1 MMFILMLPCYIIVG
15 LAFLWTM
22 KCATKE
28 ENGMV
33 LSVKIPKQHR
43 NDGEL
48 DGMIKGFHKREKRL
62 NIMMLLLVFVAFFIR
77 EYPVFSITYSML
89 WVFVYLGIMQLLLNA
104 GYDEVY
110 QLKKKRGWTTNEDF
124 TISVDLEVA
133 RLKNSFR
140 YPSWNWLILLAMTG
154 VGSFLWIPSEKENL
168 LGWVSI
174 GVNALLF
181 VVLYG
186 IYCLIPKIKSEIY
199 SHNSEVNLAYNRCFC
214 LELSKAVVWSGYI
227 NSLSWIIGGLVLGKE
242 NGGKV
247 IIIVTIVQTIFIF
260 MAVFAAV
267 FRIKNERKL
276 LLNLVE
282 ENELIDDDVYWR
294 GGIYNNPN
302 DPKLL
307 AEKRIGIGMVYNVG
321 HPIGRLI
328 NWVVAGVIVGMFIYL
343 FTLIPLDFPTLS
355 LSVQDNV
362 IYVDATG
369 YDTKIDVNDIES
381 IRIISELPRMYKNNG
396 YAGKEFLFGKF
407 RVIDYG
413 QCRVYISKEMNE
425 FFVVTTKDQIYIIN
439 SEDALEFEA
448 CKDMLQATGKLIEE

>member
-1 MMFILMLPCYIIVG
+1 MMFLLMLPCYIIVG
-15 LAFLWTM
+15 LVFLWM
-22 KCATKE
+22 LKCATKK

-48 DGMIKGFHKREKRL
+48 DGIIEAFHKREKRL
-62 NIMMLLLVFVAFFIR
+62 NIIMLLLVFVAFFIR
-77 EYPVFSITYSML
+77 KYPILSVTYSML
-89 WVFVYLGIMQLLLNA
+89 WLFGYLGIMQLLLNI

-110 QLKKKRGWTTNEDF
+110 QLKKKRGWTINEDF

-140 YPSWNWLILLAMTG
+140 YPGWNWLILLAMTG

-174 GVNALLF
+174 GVNVLLF

-186 IYCLIPKIKSEIY
+186 IYCLIPKVKSEIY
-199 SHNSEVNLAYNRCFC
+199 SHNSEVNLAYNRCFS
-214 LELSKAVVWSGYI
+214 LELSKAAVWSGYI
-227 NSLSWIIGGLVLGKE
+227 NSLSWIIGGLFLGKD
-242 NGGKV
+242 NGRKV
-247 IIIVTIVQTIFIF
+247 LIIVTTIQTIFIF
-260 MAVFAAV
+260 IAVFAAA

-276 LLNLVE
+276 LSSLME
-282 ENELIDDDVYWR
+282 ENDLIDDDVYWR

-307 AEKRIGIGMVYNVG
+307 VEKRIGIGMAINIG

-328 NWVVAGVIVGMFIYL
+328 NWVATGVIVGLFIYL
-343 FTLIPLDFPTLS
+343 FSLIPLDFPALS
-355 LSVQDNV
+355 LSVRDDT

-369 YDTKIDVNDIES
+369 YDAKIEVNDIGS
-381 IRIISELPRMYKNNG
+381 VRIISELPKMYRNNG
-396 YAGKEFLFGKF
+396 YAGEEFLFGKF

-425 FFVVTTKDQIYIIN
+425 FLVVTTTDQIYIIN
-439 SEDALEFEA
+439 SENALEFEA
-448 CKDMLQATGKLIEE
+448 CKDVMKATGKLLEE